1 MGKRVFSMILIFAL
15 LLCCTAAAEEEA
27 ERETVRLPVVMYH
40 HISKDPARWN
50 EYVVSVD
57 EFASDMEYLASHGW
71 QSVSVRQLLDWYDGN
86 FEMPEKPFM
95 LTFDDGCDSTAA
107 YAEPIVASHGF
118 TGVVAVIG
126 SVCQRF
132 SEFEEHEPEYSN
144 LSWQDAAGLARR
156 GVIEV
161 QCHTWDMHELY
172 PRNGCARRR
181 NEDLAQY
188 RRLLSTDLSK
198 YLQACERY
206 EVDAVPS
213 IAFPYGAFNSDTID
227 VVRDMGFLAAFTCSE
242 LVNELTGDPEELFL
256 LSRFNRPHGVS
267 SGSFFSVWEENA

>member
-1 MGKRVFSMILIFAL
+1 MRKRVFSMIICLAL
-15 LLCCTAAAEEEA
+15 LLPCTASADEP
-27 ERETVRLPVVMYH
+27 ERERVRLPVVMYH

-50 EYVVSVD
+50 EYVISLD
-57 EFASDMEYLASHGW
+57 EFTADMDYLASHGW
-71 QSVSVRQLLDWYDGN
+71 QSVSVRQLLDWYDGK

-95 LTFDDGCDSTAA
+95 LTFDDGCDSTEL
-107 YAEPIVASHGF
+107 YAEPVVAEHGF

-144 LSWQDAAGLARR
+144 LSWQDAADMAER

-161 QCHTWDMHELY
+161 QCHTWNMHELY

-181 NEDLAQY
+181 GESLGEY
-188 RRLLSTDLSK
+188 RRALSTDLSR
-198 YLQACERY
+198 YLQGCEQY
-206 EVDAVPS
+206 GVDAVPS

-227 VVRDMGFLAAFTCSE
+227 VVRDMGFQAAFTCSE

-267 SGSFFSVWEENA
+267 SGNFFSAWEENA